1 MPDCPD
7 CERPMATVL
16 KREGGVVR
24 TSHECS
30 YCKDEGRPEQPQ
42 EAPTAPEEDGPDVR
56 N

>member
-30 YCKDEGRPEQPQ
+30 YCKDEGQPEQT
-42 EAPTAPEEDGPDVR
+42 PTAPEEEGPDVR